1 MEVRPLLAVLLVVAA
16 GIGISVVLFPA
27 LSGHPD
33 PPTVST
39 AERPTIDHLGAYPND
54 GTKAEPTVVFQ
65 VSGGGSGLPIRIWN
79 DSPANRTVSLELRHN
94 GSGSTVVSHTET
106 LRPNGTIQLELHSPG
121 FLLEVTDEA
130 TATVGT
136 YAVTADQFDCNE
148 RSATV
153 RVTGNGSVD
162 TRTIATTMGCPE
174 WRAVVPP
181 DHDARPVP
189 LGV

>member
-1 MEVRPLLAVLLVVAA
+1 MEVRPLLAVVLVVAA
-16 GIGISVVLFPA
+16 GVGVSVVLFPP
-27 LSGHPD
+27 LSGPPD

-39 AERPTIDHLGAYPND
+39 ADTPAIDHLGAYPND
-54 GTKAEPTVVFQ
+54 GTKAEPTVVFR
-65 VSGGGSGLPIRIWN
+65 VNGDGSGLPVRIWN
-79 DSPANRTVSLELRHN
+79 DGPTNRTVSLELRHN
-94 GSGSTVVSHTET
+94 ESDSTVVSHTET
-106 LRPNGTIQLELHSPG
+106 LRPNGTLLLELHSGG

-130 TATVGT
+130 TGAVGT
-136 YAVTADQFDCNE
+136 YAVTPDQFDCNE

-174 WRAVVPP
+174 WGAAVLP
-181 DHDARPVP
+181 DHDSRPVP